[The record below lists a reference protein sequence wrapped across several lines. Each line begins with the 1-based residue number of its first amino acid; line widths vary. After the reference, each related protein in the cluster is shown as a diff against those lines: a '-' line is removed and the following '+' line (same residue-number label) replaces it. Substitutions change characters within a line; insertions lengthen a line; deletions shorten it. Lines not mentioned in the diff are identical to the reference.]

1 MSARKDCWYTVPE
14 VWLMIVMLLATMTG
28 SIALV
33 VTAYEHPDD
42 LKHTVHSI
50 ASPLPPSAAVHPTAK
65 RAH

>member
-1 MSARKDCWYTVPE
+1 MNTRQNRWYTVPE

-42 LKHTVHSI
+42 LDQSVHSI
-50 ASPLPPSAAVHPTAK
+50 AWPLPPVDAAHPSAK
-65 RAH
+65 SAH